1 MKKDEKVVGE
11 VTSGIFGP
19 TVKRGAGMAY
29 VKPQYAEEGTE
40 IEILI
45 REKGYTAKIS
55 NFPLFDETKYGWKR
69 KTS

>member
-1 MKKDEKVVGE
+1 
-11 VTSGIFGP
+11 
-19 TVKRGAGMAY
+19 MAY

-40 IEILI
+40 IAILI

-55 NFPLFDETKYGWKR
+55 NFPLFDEIKYGWKR